1 MKSSAS
7 SIVKFNLSAIVDNRN
22 SCLPSILALF
32 WSLSSLDLIWEVEAG
47 RVLAFAAYKSCAIY
61 TCCSLIASVLTVC
74 SLPLCLFSLL
84 AWRRIDGSFPTL
96 ADIFQKS
103 SLFKSYTSLRA
114 IENISLQMSAPPFE
128 PASALRMRT
137 TNNRQ

>member
-32 WSLSSLDLIWEVEAG
+32 CSLSSLDLIWEVEAG
-47 RVLAFAAYKSCAIY
+47 RVLLLIKVVLY

-114 IENISLQMSAPPFE
+114 IENIISLQMSAPPFE

>member
-32 WSLSSLDLIWEVEAG
+32 CSLSSLDLIWEVEAG
-47 RVLAFAAYKSCAIY
+47 RVLLLIKVVLYN

-114 IENISLQMSAPPFE
+114 IENIICIANVSPTL
-128 PASALRMRT
+128 
-137 TNNRQ
+137 